1 MRVSAMAKGV
11 STDYDPSP
19 PPSPKPTHNYYSIQI
34 IIQAS
39 SAHPKP
45 TNTIR
50 LRICGSASTTRQSY
64 CGCQQEEQLRLG
76 NPHSK
81 MAEPYRTQQIR
92 ERGGG
97 EWNQISKGGEHSTTK
112 GGLSPASPP
121 KQNYQADHHQRT
133 IHHLRRCQLPPPPVR
148 IIVFANANDARA
160 NEALFPSI
168 QHWTRQICEQG
179 GGGRAAF
186 PRVLENATKKRDGG
200 REQLQ
205 QQYCV
210 ARV

>member
-1 MRVSAMAKGV
+1 MAPPTNNKYTQPRTNAPSSPPPQIQPMRVSAMAKGV

-81 MAEPYRTQQIR
+81 MAEPIEHNKY
-92 ERGGG
+92 ESRGGVEPNFQG
-97 EWNQISKGGEHSTTK
+97 WRALNDQGWSISCLTTK
-112 GGLSPASPP
+112 TKLSS
-121 KQNYQADHHQRT
+121 
-133 IHHLRRCQLPPPPVR
+133 
-148 IIVFANANDARA
+148 
-160 NEALFPSI
+160 
-168 QHWTRQICEQG
+168 
-179 GGGRAAF
+179 
-186 PRVLENATKKRDGG
+186 
-200 REQLQ
+200 
-205 QQYCV
+205 
-210 ARV
+210 